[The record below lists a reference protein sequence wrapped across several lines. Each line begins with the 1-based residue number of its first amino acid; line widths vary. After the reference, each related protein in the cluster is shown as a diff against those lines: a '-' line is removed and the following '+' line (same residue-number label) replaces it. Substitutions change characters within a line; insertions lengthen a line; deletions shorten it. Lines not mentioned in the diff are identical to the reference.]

1 MSFVTQGVALKPIN
15 LVCLRLSQVISL
27 TPPMKKKKQKKQ
39 NPIFVCYLG
48 EKSPPLPVPEFE
60 IGGTVSLDNPHGC
73 QLLLPLGERSIIRI
87 TNKDYPADQI
97 MRTE

>member
-1 MSFVTQGVALKPIN
+1 MKPIN

-27 TPPMKKKKQKKQ
+27 TPPMKKNKNTTKKQ

-97 MRTE
+97 MRIE

>member
-48 EKSPPLPVPEFE
+48 EKSPPLPVP
-60 IGGTVSLDNPHGC
+60 
-73 QLLLPLGERSIIRI
+73 
-87 TNKDYPADQI
+87 
-97 MRTE
+97 